1 MTKPIG
7 KERKRVVSPATMRKI
22 ADGKLPPAKIKP
34 NPPSLK
40 LRRASRNTIATR
52 PHKHVERTKAEMY
65 EDLRKAVEN
74 TK

>member
-1 MTKPIG
+1 
-7 KERKRVVSPATMRKI
+7 MRKI
-22 ADGKLPPAKIKP
+22 AGRKAQSTKIKP
-34 NPPSLK
+34 N
-40 LRRASRNTIATR
+40 RNTIATR

>member
-1 MTKPIG
+1 MTPRSG
-7 KERKRVVSPATMRKI
+7 SGRSSEASPDT
-22 ADGKLPPAKIKP
+22 GPPAKPKP
-34 NPPSLK
+34 N
-40 LRRASRNTIATR
+40 RNTIATR